1 MNLHLP
7 HLISTLIFFLLFS
20 LTANAQQKNQI
31 QWGKQIK
38 NNSKANLDK
47 IITQDGTGFYVLKT
61 WQGNQD
67 IVDGPKEV
75 FIEHYNRDMNLTKST
90 EIDLKWKK
98 KKRQFEDILMI
109 GGELYL
115 FTSFNNQAKRKNFLF
130 AQKIN
135 KTNCKIEQELKYI
148 AEIDTKSKF
157 KEGSFSFHIS
167 TDSSKVLVLNELPY
181 QKNQPEQFA
190 LRVYNND
197 FTLSWQKDIV
207 LPYNDNKFSIED
219 YQVDN
224 QGNAYLLGVL
234 YGDESLI
241 RRKGLP
247 NYQYILLAYT
257 NLGTEKESYPI
268 KLREKFI
275 TDLTFRPANNGEL
288 VFCGFYSE
296 NGTYSVRGTYFFK
309 INPKTKE
316 VFNNS
321 LKELDF
327 DFRTEYVS
335 QRKKER
341 LENDDKKAELYKFS
355 LDELIL
361 RNDGGALMSGR
372 FLLPWKGPRRNA

>member
-7 HLISTLIFFLLFS
+7 HFISTLIFFFLFS

-75 FIEHYNRDMNLTKST
+75 FIEHYNREMNLTKST

-135 KTNCKIEQELKYI
+135 KTNFKIEQELKYI

-157 KEGSFSFHIS
+157 KEGSFSFHLLQRRS
-167 TDSSKVLVLNELPY
+167 LVLR
-181 QKNQPEQFA
+181 A
-190 LRVYNND
+190 
-197 FTLSWQKDIV
+197 
-207 LPYNDNKFSIED
+207 
-219 YQVDN
+219 
-224 QGNAYLLGVL
+224 
-234 YGDESLI
+234 
-241 RRKGLP
+241 
-247 NYQYILLAYT
+247 
-257 NLGTEKESYPI
+257 
-268 KLREKFI
+268 
-275 TDLTFRPANNGEL
+275 
-288 VFCGFYSE
+288 
-296 NGTYSVRGTYFFK
+296 
-309 INPKTKE
+309 
-316 VFNNS
+316 
-321 LKELDF
+321 
-327 DFRTEYVS
+327 
-335 QRKKER
+335 
-341 LENDDKKAELYKFS
+341 
-355 LDELIL
+355 
-361 RNDGGALMSGR
+361 
-372 FLLPWKGPRRNA
+372 